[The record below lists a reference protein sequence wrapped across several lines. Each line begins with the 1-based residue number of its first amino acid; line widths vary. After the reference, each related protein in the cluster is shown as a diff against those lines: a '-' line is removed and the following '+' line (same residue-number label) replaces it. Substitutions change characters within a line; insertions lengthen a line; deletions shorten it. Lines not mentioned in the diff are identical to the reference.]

1 MDYGIAIIL
10 KYEQAM
16 HIEILIEDLSG
27 QKMLEILM
35 ERMVGAHITY
45 KIHKYKGIGHLPK
58 NITDSRNAGSKALLN
73 NLPKLLNGLGKTFQA
88 YGEEYPAVV
97 FVIMDLDRNNF
108 SIFHN
113 QLVEVLDACDTKPE
127 TKFCIAIEEGEAW
140 LLGDINAIKRAYPNA
155 KVPILNSYVNDS
167 ICGTWEVLADAI
179 HPSGSTGLKLAG
191 FQASG
196 TAKYEW
202 AENITPYMDLDNN
215 QSQSFNYFYSKMNEI
230 VKDIS

>member
-1 MDYGIAIIL
+1 
-10 KYEQAM
+10 M

-35 ERMVGAHITY
+35 QRIVGADISY
-45 KIHKYKGIGHLPK
+45 SIHKYKGIGHLPK
-58 NITDSRNAGSKALLN
+58 NISDSRNAGSKALLN
-73 NLPKLLNGLGKTFQA
+73 NLPRLLNGLGKTFQG
-88 YGEEYPAVV
+88 YGKEYPAVV

-108 SIFHN
+108 SIFRN
-113 QLVEVLDACDTKPE
+113 QLLEVLDVCDTKPE

-140 LLGDINAIKRAYPNA
+140 LLGDMDAIRTAYPNA
-155 KVPILNSYVNDS
+155 KTSTLNSYVNDS

-179 HPSGSTGLKLAG
+179 HPLGSSGLKLAG
-191 FQASG
+191 PHVSG

-202 AENITPYMDLDNN
+202 AKNITPYLDLDNN
-215 QSQSFNYFYSKMNEI
+215 QSPSFNYFYSKMNEI

>member
-1 MDYGIAIIL
+1 
-10 KYEQAM
+10 M

-35 ERMVGAHITY
+35 QRIVGADISY
-45 KIHKYKGIGHLPK
+45 SIHKYKGIGHLPK
-58 NITDSRNAGSKALLN
+58 NISDSRNAGSKALLN
-73 NLPKLLNGLGKTFQA
+73 NLPRLLNGLGKTFQG
-88 YGEEYPAVV
+88 YGKEYPAVV

-108 SIFHN
+108 SIFRN
-113 QLVEVLDACDTKPE
+113 QLLEVLDVCDTKPE

-140 LLGDINAIKRAYPNA
+140 LLGDMNAIRTAYPNA
-155 KVPILNSYVNDS
+155 KTSTLNSYVNDS

-179 HPSGSTGLKLAG
+179 HPLGSSGLKFAG
-191 FQASG
+191 PHVSG

-215 QSQSFNYFYSKMNEI
+215 QSPSFNYFYSKMNEI
-230 VKDIS
+230 VKDKL